1 MGKTEFQGDG
11 VKVLRNCAFL
21 FSANSLR
28 EDTHKTKFFLVVG
41 LLRRG
46 RGGGLSKEEMV
57 ETIMNHK
64 G

>member
-21 FSANSLR
+21 FSAHSLR
-28 EDTHKTKFFLVVG
+28 EDKNQTKFFLVVG

-46 RGGGLSKEEMV
+46 GGLSKEGMV